1 MTDKEIKIRAL
12 SEFTREAP
20 RKFDAGSAEHNPKGD
35 KGLWRMSTAQLI
47 DAQKEE
53 QIDMWHYTV
62 ALEHKLKEQDAL
74 ILQLKHTIAN
84 MHNDK

>member
-12 SEFTREAP
+12 AEFTREAP

-47 DAQKEE
+47 KAQKEE

-74 ILQLKHTIAN
+74 IIQLKRVIAN
-84 MHNDK
+84 KQAQ

>member
-1 MTDKEIKIRAL
+1 MNDKELKIRAL

-20 RKFDAGSAEHNPKGD
+20 RKFDIGSAEHNPKGD
-35 KGLWRMSTAQLI
+35 KGLWRMSELQLV

-53 QIDMWHYTV
+53 VIDMWHYTV

-74 ILQLKHTIAN
+74 ILQLQHTIAN
-84 MHNDK
+84 KHNE

>member
-47 DAQKEE
+47 KAQKEE

-74 ILQLKHTIAN
+74 ILQLQHTIAN
-84 MHNDK
+84 KHNDK

>member
-1 MTDKEIKIRAL
+1 MTDQEIKLRAL

-47 DAQKEE
+47 RAQKEE
-53 QIDMWHYTV
+53 QIDLWHYTV
-62 ALEHKLKEQDAL
+62 TLEHKLKEQNAL

-84 MHNDK
+84 K

>member
-1 MTDKEIKIRAL
+1 MTDQEIKLRAL

-20 RKFDAGSAEHNPKGD
+20 RKFDIGSAEHNPKGD
-35 KGLWRMSTAQLI
+35 KGLWRMSTEQLI
-47 DAQKEE
+47 RAQKEE

-84 MHNDK
+84 KHNE

>member
-1 MTDKEIKIRAL
+1 MNDQEIKLRAL

-47 DAQKEE
+47 NAQKEE

-74 ILQLKHTIAN
+74 ILQLQHTIAN
-84 MHNDK
+84 KHYE